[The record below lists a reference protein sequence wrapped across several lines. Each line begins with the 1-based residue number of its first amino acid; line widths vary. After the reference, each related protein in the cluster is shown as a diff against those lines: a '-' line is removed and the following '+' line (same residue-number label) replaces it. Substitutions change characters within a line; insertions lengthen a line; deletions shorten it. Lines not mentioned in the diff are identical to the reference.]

1 MAKIEIKS
9 GRVAVN
15 GINYYYEI
23 HSRGEPLLLLHGGL
37 GSIEM
42 FEPDITTLAK
52 NRMVIAVD
60 LQGHG
65 RTELGDRPINL
76 VDMGNDMAAILS
88 QLGMNRVDV
97 MGYSM
102 GGGVALR
109 LAVQH
114 PEMVRRL
121 VLVSTPFA
129 QDGFYPEMLPQ
140 QAQVGAAM
148 ADMMKE
154 TPMYKSYVAIAPHP
168 EDFPGCLTEWGSTCD
183 NPIIGRRMSRSS
195 RCPCC

>member
-42 FEPDITTLAK
+42 FEPDITTLAE

-76 VDMGNDMAAILS
+76 VDMGDDMAAILF
-88 QLGMNRVDV
+88 QLGMKGVDV

-109 LAVQH
+109 LGRAASGNGSPLGTRFHAICAGRVLSRNAATAGSSWRCYGGYDEGDADVQ
-114 PEMVRRL
+114 
-121 VLVSTPFA
+121 VLCRNRTSSG
-129 QDGFYPEMLPQ
+129 GFF
-140 QAQVGAAM
+140 QVA
-148 ADMMKE
+148 
-154 TPMYKSYVAIAPHP
+154 
-168 EDFPGCLTEWGSTCD
+168 
-183 NPIIGRRMSRSS
+183 
-195 RCPCC
+195 